1 MSSVLKLNMY
11 VYVKLYKHRAVCQA
25 TDEAGVGGL
34 LAEKVMI
41 WMEGKEVEVEL
52 ETITWG
58 VFNT

>member
-1 MSSVLKLNMY
+1 MY